1 MYLGYHPAPIP
12 TGIGPRIGRDKIPR
26 ASPVRKGDIHMDKTL
41 GIYIHIPFCAS
52 KCSYCDFYSLAGCDR
67 LMPKY
72 QDALV
77 EHIRESYGAL
87 KSRLIDTV
95 YFGGGTP
102 SYYGANRLLELW
114 DELRGSGS
122 VLKDCEVTV
131 EVNPD
136 SAVYKDLAK
145 LRKEGFNRLSMG
157 VQSANNDILKLI
169 GRRHNWKQ
177 TETAMIAAREAG
189 FDNVSVDLI
198 YGLPSQTKGD
208 WADTLMRVI
217 ELRPEHIS
225 CYGLTLEP
233 GTPMYERY
241 SGSPFLPSDDEQ
253 ADMYLYAV
261 DMLEHYGYKQYEISN
276 FAVPGYESKH
286 NMRYWRL
293 SDYLGFGAG
302 AHSCMGGARFS
313 YVRDADQYIVG
324 VLRDQNIV
332 DEYTPITNVERGSEY
347 IMLGMRTV
355 MGIAEDEYTNVYR
368 ADFAPIEK
376 TLRLFAEKGWAQE
389 TDGRWHF
396 TAQGF
401 LLSNLLIGALIEAQ
415 SGTRVAVNPWMK
427 PAFDAEEKTTLPP
440 DEDELFREQYA
451 NMK

>member
-1 MYLGYHPAPIP
+1 
-12 TGIGPRIGRDKIPR
+12 
-26 ASPVRKGDIHMDKTL
+26 MDKTL

-77 EHIRESYGAL
+77 EHIRESYPAL
-87 KSRLIDTV
+87 KGRYIDTV

-102 SYYGANRLLELW
+102 SYYGANRLIELW
-114 DELRGSGS
+114 DELKASGS
-122 VLKDCEVTV
+122 VLRDCEVTV

-136 SAVYKDLAK
+136 SAVYRELAK

-177 TETAMIAAREAG
+177 AELAMTAAREAG

-233 GTPMYERY
+233 GTPMYDRY
-241 SGSPFLPSDDEQ
+241 KGSPFLPGDDEQ
-253 ADMYLYAV
+253 ADMYPYAS
-261 DMLEHYGYKQYEISN
+261 DML
-276 FAVPGYESKH
+276 
-286 NMRYWRL
+286 
-293 SDYLGFGAG
+293 
-302 AHSCMGGARFS
+302 
-313 YVRDADQYIVG
+313 
-324 VLRDQNIV
+324 
-332 DEYTPITNVERGSEY
+332 
-347 IMLGMRTV
+347 
-355 MGIAEDEYTNVYR
+355 
-368 ADFAPIEK
+368 
-376 TLRLFAEKGWAQE
+376 
-389 TDGRWHF
+389 
-396 TAQGF
+396 
-401 LLSNLLIGALIEAQ
+401 
-415 SGTRVAVNPWMK
+415 
-427 PAFDAEEKTTLPP
+427 
-440 DEDELFREQYA
+440 
-451 NMK
+451 

>member
-1 MYLGYHPAPIP
+1 
-12 TGIGPRIGRDKIPR
+12 
-26 ASPVRKGDIHMDKTL
+26 
-41 GIYIHIPFCAS
+41 
-52 KCSYCDFYSLAGCDR
+52 
-67 LMPKY
+67 
-72 QDALV
+72 
-77 EHIRESYGAL
+77 
-87 KSRLIDTV
+87 
-95 YFGGGTP
+95 
-102 SYYGANRLLELW
+102 
-114 DELRGSGS
+114 
-122 VLKDCEVTV
+122 
-131 EVNPD
+131 
-136 SAVYKDLAK
+136 
-145 LRKEGFNRLSMG
+145 
-157 VQSANNDILKLI
+157 
-169 GRRHNWKQ
+169 
-177 TETAMIAAREAG
+177 
-189 FDNVSVDLI
+189 
-198 YGLPSQTKGD
+198 
-208 WADTLMRVI
+208 
-217 ELRPEHIS
+217 
-225 CYGLTLEP
+225 
-233 GTPMYERY
+233 
-241 SGSPFLPSDDEQ
+241 
-253 ADMYLYAV
+253 MYLYAV

-401 LLSNLLIGALIEAQ
+401 LLSNC
-415 SGTRVAVNPWMK
+415 S
-427 PAFDAEEKTTLPP
+427 
-440 DEDELFREQYA
+440 
-451 NMK
+451 

>member
-1 MYLGYHPAPIP
+1 
-12 TGIGPRIGRDKIPR
+12 
-26 ASPVRKGDIHMDKTL
+26 MDNTL

-87 KSRLIDTV
+87 KGRYVDTV

-102 SYYGANRLLELW
+102 SYYGARRLIELW
-114 DELRGSGS
+114 DELKASGS
-122 VLKDCEVTV
+122 VLRDCEVTV

-136 SAVYKDLAK
+136 SAVFKELAR

-169 GRRHNWKQ
+169 GRRNNWKQ
-177 TETAMIAAREAG
+177 AEIAMSTAREAG

-241 SGSPFLPSDDEQ
+241 NGSPFLPGDDEQ

-261 DMLEHYGYKQYEISN
+261 ETLEHYGYRQYEISN
-276 FAVPGYESKH
+276 FAIPGYESKH

-293 SDYLGFGAG
+293 CEYLGFGAG
-302 AHSCMGGARFS
+302 AHSGKAGALFS
-313 YVRDADQYIVG
+313 SVKAADQYIVG
-324 VLRDQNIV
+324 VLREQNIV

-347 IMLGMRTV
+347 IMLGMRTA
-355 MGIAEDEYTNVYR
+355 MGIEADEYTSVYR
-368 ADFAPIEK
+368 ADFAPLER
-376 TLRLFAEKGWAQE
+376 TLRLFAEKGWARQE
-389 TDGRWHF
+389 EGRWRF

-401 LLSNLLIGALIEAQ
+401 LLSNLLIGALLEAQ
-415 SGTRVAVNPWMK
+415 SGTRLAVHPWMK
-427 PAFDAEEKTTLPP
+427 PAIAAEQKTVLPP
-440 DEDELFREQYA
+440 GDEEIFREQYA
-451 NMK
+451 RRAAGEKK